1 MTEWTR
7 YLGSGAITIR
17 QIVISFS
24 LGLLATPA
32 YFFGVLPFDVN
43 GQPVPLKGIES
54 GSAAVALWLAVCQ
67 FLVAWRSCRE
77 ADEDAAAATGMFTFT
92 AGERP
97 RETSI
102 RLPGWSLM
110 LAMLM
115 PVAGMYCLMWLNPHA
130 HPLFGWQGANN
141 RIRMGV
147 IGMGG
152 RSARVF
158 DSLTRQPNLQL
169 AAFEHENSSG

>member
-7 YLGSGAITIR
+7 YLGSGAITVR

-54 GSAAVALWLAVCQ
+54 GSAAVALCLAVCQ
-67 FLVAWRSCRE
+67 FLVTWRSCRE
-77 ADEDAAAATGMFTFT
+77 ADEDAAAATGMFTLT

-115 PVAGMYCLMWLNPHA
+115 PVAGMYCLMWLLDPQA
-130 HPLFGWQGANN
+130 SEADRLPFMSAGIIGVLAGAALAKATVK
-141 RIRMGV
+141 RR
-147 IGMGG
+147 
-152 RSARVF
+152 
-158 DSLTRQPNLQL
+158 TR
-169 AAFEHENSSG
+169 G